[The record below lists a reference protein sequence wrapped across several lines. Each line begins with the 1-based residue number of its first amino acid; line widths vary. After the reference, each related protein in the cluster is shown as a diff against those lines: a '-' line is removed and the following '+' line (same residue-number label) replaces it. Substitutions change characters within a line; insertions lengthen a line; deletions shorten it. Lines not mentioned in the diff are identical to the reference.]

1 MEKSLFFRLTDEEFK
16 QLEAYCK
23 KKKRTKSDVLR
34 ELIRSL
40 DSVA

>member
-1 MEKSLFFRLTDEEFK
+1 MGKNTFFRLTDEEFK
-16 QLEAYCK
+16 QLESYCK

-40 DSVA
+40 DSAD